1 MRRPRTSQEA
11 IDAADVAAEEA
22 EGRRFRAMARR
33 RQNSH
38 LHTIDLPAFPRPRPQ
53 RDASVQA
60 EVHDEHL
67 FLDEP
72 PPLIDHVTDDGAA
85 AAVANEPVVWPP
97 APPGISSSDDDDD
110 MPAFLDA

>member
-1 MRRPRTSQEA
+1 MRGGEELRLH
-11 IDAADVAAEEA
+11 EEA

-72 PPLIDHVTDDGAA
+72 PPLIDNTDVEAPD
-85 AAVANEPVVWPP
+85 VANEPVVWPP
-97 APPGISSSDDDDD
+97 AATIDISSDDDDAD

>member
-1 MRRPRTSQEA
+1 
-11 IDAADVAAEEA
+11 
-22 EGRRFRAMARR
+22 MARR

-72 PPLIDHVTDDGAA
+72 PPLIDNTDDGAA
-85 AAVANEPVVWPP
+85 ADVATEPVVWPP
-97 APPGISSSDDDDD
+97 AATIDISSDDDDD